1 MELSLQTNRFK
12 VKHMTNFESPNGRIP
27 NQCSLA
33 NAVALKITHRT
44 IFISKHIYIFFYG
57 DIYLHTYMYFHMVT
71 HQLPRVEIL
80 I

>member
-1 MELSLQTNRFK
+1 MELSLQSNRIK
-12 VKHMTNFESPNGRIP
+12 VKHTTNFVSPNGRIP
-27 NQCSLA
+27 NESSLA
-33 NAVALKITHRT
+33 NAVTLKITHKT

-57 DIYLHTYMYFHMVT
+57 NIYLHMYFHIVT